1 MAHTSPIYIACG
13 GEWELFEP
21 ATAQYMLTLVE
32 GSLTHI
38 RETALRDRTG
48 TVTHH
53 HGEEDHL
60 AFLERPFHEAAEAIH
75 RRLHRFGIPH

>member
-1 MAHTSPIYIACG
+1 MAHTSPIYVACG
-13 GEWELFEP
+13 DDWELFDP
-21 ATAQYMLTLVE
+21 VTAQYMLTLAD

-38 RETALRDRTG
+38 RETALHDRPG

-53 HGEEDHL
+53 HGEDDHL